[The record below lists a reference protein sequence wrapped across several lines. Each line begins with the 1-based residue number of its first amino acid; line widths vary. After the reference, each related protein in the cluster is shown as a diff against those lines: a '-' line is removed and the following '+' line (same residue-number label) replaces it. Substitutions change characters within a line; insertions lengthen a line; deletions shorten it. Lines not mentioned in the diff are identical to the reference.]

1 MRASLRVML
10 SLLDTDKRTQHA
22 TVAHCLRRCVGKL
35 CRRLTIPSDYNI
47 HKRSLNEH
55 EETPGT
61 LLEYDGDQH
70 LDSSSDPKEAA
81 AETPAAARRRVST
94 GV

>member
-1 MRASLRVML
+1 ML
-10 SLLDTDKRTQHA
+10 SLLDTDKRTRR
-22 TVAHCLRRCVGKL
+22 TSITHCLRRCL
-35 CRRLTIPSDYNI
+35 SRTPSVYV
-47 HKRSLNEH
+47 HESLNDH

-81 AETPAAARRRVST
+81 AETPAAAGRRVST